1 MVTNL
6 CYYCWSIKI
15 YIVYWFINS
24 LFGLIHVDP
33 IISGKWCLS
42 LSSDFYQNFLIN
54 VIDCLSWFLMK
65 NHHVGSAIQGTA
77 SRRCHRVSRLQG
89 LRASMGRWRVFRC
102 LDFSELGKPWNT
114 MEDME
119 NVPWGSFKN
128 VLMGNYGKWKHL
140 MTMLRRKRK
149 ASAHAERIDLR
160 FCWMHR
166 QFDNKDAEFYK
177 ENQQACRQ

>member
-6 CYYCWSIKI
+6 CYYWWSIKI

-42 LSSDFYQNFLIN
+42 LSSDFYQKFSHQRHWLFIMISHEKSPCW
-54 VIDCLSWFLMK
+54 VS
-65 NHHVGSAIQGTA
+65 HP
-77 SRRCHRVSRLQG
+77 RHRVAAVSPCFATPRP
-89 LRASMGRWRVFRC
+89 ASFDGKMTC
-102 LDFSELGKPWNT
+102 LPVSGFLWTGKT